1 MAAVLE
7 IRDLSVFYGNIQA
20 LRGINIDVGQGE
32 IVALIGNNGAG
43 KSTTLR
49 AISGMVKAA
58 SGTITFNGARIDRL
72 PSHLVTKAGISHVLE
87 GRQVFANLTVR
98 ENLLIG
104 AYLNPDRSAVQASCQ
119 RMFQLFPALRDRQGQ
134 YAGTLSGGEQQ
145 MLATARGLMSAPQML
160 LLDEP
165 SLGLSPVLV
174 EQVASI
180 IDTIGRD
187 GIPILLVEQNARL
200 ALGLANRGY
209 VLESGEIT
217 LEGDSASLRDNEMV
231 KKAYLGI

>member
-1 MAAVLE
+1 LAAVLE

-20 LRGINIDVGQGE
+20 LRGINMDVGQGE

-49 AISGMVKAA
+49 AISGIVKAA
-58 SGTITFNGARIDRL
+58 SGSITFNGARIDRL
-72 PSHLVTKAGISHVLE
+72 PSHLVTRAGISHVLE

-145 MLATARGLMSAPQML
+145 MLAMARGLMSAPQML

-165 SLGLSPVLV
+165 SLGLAPVLV
-174 EQVASI
+174 KQVASI
-180 IDTIGRD
+180 IDTIGRE

-200 ALGLANRGY
+200 ALSLANRGY

-217 LEGDSASLRDNEMV
+217 LEGDSVSLRDNEMV
-231 KKAYLGI
+231 KKAYLGV

>member
-1 MAAVLE
+1 LAAVLE

>member
-20 LRGINIDVGQGE
+20 LRGINMDVGQGE

-49 AISGMVKAA
+49 AISGIVKAA
-58 SGTITFNGARIDRL
+58 SGSITFNGARIDRL
-72 PSHLVTKAGISHVLE
+72 PSHLVTRAGISHVLE

-145 MLATARGLMSAPQML
+145 MLAMARGLMSAPQML

-165 SLGLSPVLV
+165 SLGLAPVLV
-174 EQVASI
+174 KQVASI
-180 IDTIGRD
+180 IDTIGRE

-200 ALGLANRGY
+200 ALSLANRGY

-217 LEGDSASLRDNEMV
+217 LEGDSVSLRDNEMV
-231 KKAYLGI
+231 KKAYLGV